1 METILRVCPFC
12 GSVAHIYGDEITCCG
27 CGIVAKSDSENMDE
41 LVRLWNTRNILGEAY
56 GLDFDDRFV
65 SVSKIAIGLLKLI
78 ELYNQYQAVPD
89 KHWLTTISELAEPK
103 ENVNNNHA
111 KTNKE
116 NRNEQR
122 RN

>member
-1 METILRVCPFC
+1 
-12 GSVAHIYGDEITCCG
+12 
-27 CGIVAKSDSENMDE
+27 MDE
-41 LVRLWNTRNILGEAY
+41 LVRLWNTRNILDEAY